1 MNSTLLLVHNL
12 GYSFSVVTTA
22 FIGFLVL
29 FKGAKVLVN
38 RTFFLTNIFYSIFG
52 IFYLLGTNTSD
63 PHLSKFYIMFTLVN
77 LFTVTGNAHTA
88 WEFLGLG
95 KKFKK
100 MIVAFYSIAVLLC
113 TFFLLVPNS
122 YILDSRP
129 YLYLP
134 NFYNAGNFYW
144 MFTTFFLVVA
154 VIFIGTLIKSW
165 LAAVGNE
172 RTRISYFLI
181 AFVIA
186 YGTGSIAFLPIF
198 GINADPLYAG
208 FIGVH
213 SVIIAYAILN
223 YKILDLHVVAAK
235 AINFSLFTVLS
246 GFLIVAINWINN
258 YSSQSSLGL
267 PNWVTPLLS
276 GLGVLIIG
284 YILLKKLREAD
295 VLKYEFINN
304 ISHKFRTPLTHI
316 RWMSEE
322 LRTEA
327 DQITRDREV
336 EQIQYATMRLFELTN
351 IVIDAAKD
359 TEVES
364 IYHTTSFDI
373 KELIKNMI
381 DAHADQI
388 TRKHLT
394 IEVNYSENIL
404 EIKADKTRLQFAMQI
419 LFENAI
425 VYTPDN
431 GKVIVNASYN
441 KSTPSFTFYIKD
453 SGIGIANEDLP
464 KLFRKFFRT
473 SNARL
478 ADTEGMGICL
488 YMAKKIILRH
498 NGNIQ
503 VNSDGLNTGTAF
515 SFTIPQEA

>member
-12 GYSFSVVTTA
+12 GYSFSVLTTTFIA
-22 FIGFLVL
+22 FFVL
-29 FKGAKVLVN
+29 FKGAKVAVN
-38 RTFFLTNIFYSIFG
+38 RIYFLTNICYSIFG
-52 IFYLLGTNTSD
+52 TFYLLGTNTHD

-77 LFTVTGNAHTA
+77 LFTVTGNAHTV

-113 TFFLLVPNS
+113 VFFLLVPNS
-122 YILDSRP
+122 YVLDSKP

-134 NFYNAGNFYW
+134 NFYNAGSYYW
-144 MFTTFFLVVA
+144 MFAAFFLIVT

-165 LAAVGNE
+165 LTAVGNE

-208 FIGVH
+208 FIGIHV
-213 SVIIAYAILN
+213 VIIAYAILN

-246 GFLIVAINWINN
+246 GLLIVAINWVNN
-258 YSSQSSLGL
+258 YSSQSSFGL
-267 PNWVTPLLS
+267 PNWVTPLFS
-276 GLGVLIIG
+276 GLGVLFIG
-284 YILLKKLREAD
+284 YVILRKLREAD

-322 LRTEA
+322 LRNEV
-327 DQITRDREV
+327 DQVTRDREV

-351 IVIDAAKD
+351 IVIDVAKD

-364 IYHTTSFDI
+364 IYHITPFDMR
-373 KELIKNMI
+373 EVIKNMI
-381 DAHADQI
+381 DAHADQVA
-388 TRKHLT
+388 RKHLT
-394 IEVNYSENIL
+394 VEVHYSEHIPA
-404 EIKADKTRLQFAMQI
+404 IKADKTRLQFAMQI

-425 VYTPDN
+425 VYTPEN
-431 GKVIVNASYN
+431 GKVMINASYN
-441 KSTPSFTFYIKD
+441 KSSASFTFYIKD
-453 SGIGIANEDLP
+453 SGIGIAEEDIP

-478 ADTEGMGICL
+478 ADTEGMGIGL

-498 NGNIQ
+498 NGTIH
-503 VNSDGLNTGTAF
+503 VDSDGLNTGTSF